1 MRTVTAV
8 LRSRG
13 LLSAVVL
20 SCTLLGANFAQAQD
34 TPGTSETATG
44 ARGSDAMRGSE
55 QSGIE
60 REQNHDAD
68 SDGDGLADA
77 ALQGNQAGDPIPGI
91 DITRTS
97 EDQQGSG
104 TQRKKMKKLK
114 PTESEPLE
122 LMDET
127 DTCPTLPCPTP

>member
-1 MRTVTAV
+1 MRTVTVV

-13 LLSAVVL
+13 LFSAVVL
-20 SCTLLGANFAQAQD
+20 SCSLLSVNFAQAQD
-34 TPGTSETATG
+34 TPGKSESATD
-44 ARGSDAMRGSE
+44 ARVSE

-60 REQNHDAD
+60 RELNRDAD

-77 ALQGNQAGDPIPGI
+77 ALQGSQAGDPIPGI
-91 DITRTS
+91 DITRAP

>member
-1 MRTVTAV
+1 MRTVTVV

-20 SCTLLGANFAQAQD
+20 SCTLLGVNVAQAQD

-44 ARGSDAMRGSE
+44 ARGSE

-60 REQNHDAD
+60 REQNHDTD

-97 EDQQGSG
+97 EDLQGSG